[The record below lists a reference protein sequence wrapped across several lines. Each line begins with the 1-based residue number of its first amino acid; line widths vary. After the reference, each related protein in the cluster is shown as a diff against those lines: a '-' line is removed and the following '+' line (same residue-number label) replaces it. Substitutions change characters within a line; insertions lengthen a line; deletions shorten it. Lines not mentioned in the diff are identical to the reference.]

1 MKKKIAIIIISV
13 ILVAISVW
21 VIWGNVTFDVTH
33 YSVSSD
39 RLPKKF
45 DGCKI
50 AVLSDLHNA
59 KFGKENSRLLA
70 IIEKE
75 NPDIIAITGDLA
87 DSRKTN
93 IETAQKLCAE
103 LTNLAPCYYVAGNHE
118 AWLKEDYND
127 LEKKLRFAGVI
138 ILKDIALKLTNDEET
153 IKIAGL
159 FDPRFS
165 GENSFPREMLKSK
178 IEDMKLTGEYC
189 ILLSHRP
196 EVFEGYVSENIDLVL
211 SGHTHGGLIRLPRI
225 GGMIAP
231 NQGFFPKYDAGKFT
245 EDNTTM
251 IVSRGI
257 GNSGFSLRINNKP
270 ELVIVELKSE
280 K

>member
-13 ILVAISVW
+13 ILVAISAW

-45 DGCKI
+45 DGYKI

-59 KFGKENSRLLA
+59 KFGKDKSRLLA
-70 IIEKE
+70 IIERE
-75 NPDIIAITGDLA
+75 NPDIIAITGDLV

-93 IETAQKLCAE
+93 IETAQKLCTE

-138 ILKDIALKLTNDEET
+138 ILRDIALKLTNDEET

-165 GENSFPREMLKSK
+165 GENSFTREMLKSK

-196 EVFEGYVSENIDLVL
+196 EAFESYVSENIDLVL

-225 GGMIAP
+225 GGIIAP